1 VQIPKKYTLLILLLL
16 QSSFAYA
23 QSTYQEVDSLE
34 QVDISSQ
41 AAITWPVL
49 PGESVEDIAALFYP
63 KNRIMQ
69 QRFIAKTLK
78 LSYETNPSLSPTTIS
93 NQASLIV
100 IPNIQSL
107 GRHSGKINAKSSKSI
122 DEAIEAKI
130 RQQAS
135 YVVMSDDSYEL
146 SPKFQA
152 IYDDLL
158 RRNLLFKKGLV
169 ELNTRLAN
177 LQQILA
183 ALKIELIRIIDLA
196 FSSAE
201 IQTKTVNKTQEMT
214 ATGTRI
220 VNNHINNAPIESA
233 KESSPFPSQ
242 MNDATSE
249 MVKAQYAITDLLMPT
264 LLLFLVVSSFLYVR
278 KHLINYHPISSAN
291 RNSKEK
297 KAKTKSLDFKNDAV
311 PSMQAITLPLPE
323 ARIAVSNFSGSIP
336 DVDADTGI
344 NLEQR
349 KEADIALEQ
358 AKIYANVSR
367 FKEAITLLKTQIQWT
382 PKLAIH
388 HWFYLLDLYRK
399 GNEKEAF
406 LRNAKRLHENF
417 NVMPPKWEKS
427 RFPILAATSIE
438 ELPHIVDRL
447 TTLWATEGRLTENMI
462 ETKAYLDDL
471 LMDNRNTERM
481 GFGVEVFQDILLL
494 RDLLDMR
501 LKLALDG
508 LS

>member
-1 VQIPKKYTLLILLLL
+1 MQIPKKYTLLILLLL
-16 QSSFAYA
+16 QSSFVYA
-23 QSTYQEVDSLE
+23 QSTYQEVDSSE
-34 QVDISSQ
+34 QLDISSQ
-41 AAITWPVL
+41 TAITWPVL

-63 KNRIMQ
+63 KNKIMQ

-78 LSYETNPSLSPTTIS
+78 LSYEANPSLSPTTTS

-107 GRHSGKINAKSSKSI
+107 GKHIGKINAKSSKSI

-130 RQQAS
+130 KQQAS
-135 YVVMSDDSYEL
+135 YVDMSDDSYEL

-158 RRNLLFKKGLV
+158 RRNLLFKQGLV

-177 LQQILA
+177 LQRILA

-201 IQTKTVNKTQEMT
+201 IQTKTVKKTQEMS
-214 ATGTRI
+214 AIGNRI
-220 VNNHINNAPIESA
+220 VNNAPIELA

-242 MNDATSE
+242 MNYAASE
-249 MVKAQYAITDLLMPT
+249 MVKAQYGITDLLMPT

-297 KAKTKSLDFKNDAV
+297 KAKTKSLDFKNDTV
-311 PSMQAITLPLPE
+311 PSMQAITSPLPE
-323 ARIAVSNFSGSIP
+323 ARTAVSEFSGSIP
-336 DVDADTGI
+336 DVDVDADTGI

-358 AKIYANVSR
+358 AKIYANVNR

-388 HWFYLLDLYRK
+388 HWFYLLDIYRK

-406 LRNAKRLHENF
+406 LRNAKRLHESF
-417 NVMPPKWEKS
+417 NVMPPQWEKS
-427 RFPILAATSIE
+427 SFPILAATSIE
-438 ELPHIVDRL
+438 ELPHIVGRL

-471 LMDNRNTERM
+471 LMDNRNTERI